1 LESTK
6 EKVDSMY
13 KLFYNKIIEIYEK
26 I

>member
-13 KLFYNKIIEIYEK
+13 KLFHNKIIEIYEK